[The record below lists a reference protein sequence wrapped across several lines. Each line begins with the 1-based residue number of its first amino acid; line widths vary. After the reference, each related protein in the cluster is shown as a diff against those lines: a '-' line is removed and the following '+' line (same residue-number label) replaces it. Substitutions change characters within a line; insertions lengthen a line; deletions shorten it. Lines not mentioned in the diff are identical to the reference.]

1 MKMYVAFP
9 LTLLPKCA
17 PTSAVDGRTHREPAQ
32 ELWGGIVVL
41 IWTWTEFQVSKKKKA
56 ENGSADRRFF
66 LERCTGRWDSQNTF
80 GNWHLLIIASGGESY
95 YETRYTCQSIPQ
107 FGILNYS
114 WKYQTI
120 QLGFNV
126 QITQWV
132 MFHVMC
138 I

>member
-1 MKMYVAFP
+1 M
-9 LTLLPKCA
+9 LLFLWRYCPSVPQLQLWMEGHIGSQLKNCE
-17 PTSAVDGRTHREPAQ
+17 V
-32 ELWGGIVVL
+32 ELLFWSGPEL
-41 IWTWTEFQVSKKKKA
+41 NSKYQKKKA

-66 LERCTGRWDSQNTF
+66 LERCTGRWDSQTVF
-80 GNWHLLIIASGGESY
+80 GNWQLLVIASGGESY

-107 FGILNYS
+107 FVILNYS